1 MFRCFCYIFYLILKY
16 AFLQS
21 WLGSRKIKNSIPIED
36 IIGVLYRHSAP
47 PEMLEK
53 YLELIEDTERRL
65 ALAKELLMV
74 KFAADVRHLRR
85 LKGSFY

>member
-1 MFRCFCYIFYLILKY
+1 M
-16 AFLQS
+16 
-21 WLGSRKIKNSIPIED
+21 
-36 IIGVLYRHSAP
+36 LYRHSAP

-74 KFAADVRHLRR
+74 KFAADVSG
-85 LKGSFY
+85 GSFEKC

>member
-1 MFRCFCYIFYLILKY
+1 MFYFLIYVLSV
-16 AFLQS
+16 QS
-21 WLGSRKIKNSIPIED
+21 WLGSRKIKNCIPIED
-36 IIGVLYRHSAP
+36 IVGVLYRHSAP

-74 KFAADVRHLRR
+74 KFAADVNGGS
-85 LKGSFY
+85 LKEMS